1 MTVEEPAVEPALSA
15 DLRKRIE
22 AEFPKY
28 PEKRAVL
35 LTALHF
41 VQETCDGSIPSQV
54 VPEIA
59 ELLELKTI
67 EVWEVI
73 SFYAMYNADPVG
85 RCHLRVCTNL
95 SCSLRGA
102 RGVMRGLE
110 ELLGVR
116 PGEVTED
123 GNFSVG
129 EVECLGSCG
138 TAPVLQINNEVY
150 RENIREQGLPALLEE
165 LRVRLEKTDTASGSG
180 QGGA

>member
-1 MTVEEPAVEPALSA
+1 MTAEPAAVAPVLPEAL
-15 DLRKRIE
+15 RERIV

-41 VQETCDGSIPSQV
+41 TQETFEGWIPKET

-59 ELLELKTI
+59 ALLELEPI
-67 EVWEVI
+67 EVWEVVY
-73 SFYAMYNADPVG
+73 FYAMFNSEPVG
-85 RCHLRVCTNL
+85 RCHVRVCTNL
-95 SCSLRGA
+95 SCCLRGA
-102 RGVMRGLE
+102 RPLMRRLE

-123 GNFSVG
+123 GRFSVG

-138 TAPVLQINNEVY
+138 TAPVVQINNEVY
-150 RENIREQGLPALLEE
+150 RENVGIDDLPGLLDE
-165 LRVRLEKTDTASGSG
+165 LRQRLDARDAEGESEG
-180 QGGA
+180 